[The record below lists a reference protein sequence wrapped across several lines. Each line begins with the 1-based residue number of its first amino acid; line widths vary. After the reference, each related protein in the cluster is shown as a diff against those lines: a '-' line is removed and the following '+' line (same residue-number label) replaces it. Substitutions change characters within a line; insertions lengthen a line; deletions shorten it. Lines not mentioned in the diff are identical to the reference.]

1 MKRIF
6 KASAVIA
13 ATLVL
18 MLSACTPS
26 GSVTKTE
33 GGASK
38 LERVKPSEVGMDET
52 RLAKVDDI
60 INASIEKKEIPGAV
74 LAVVRDG
81 KMAYI
86 KAYGN
91 KSVYPEVVPMTED
104 VVFDLAS
111 CSKVVGTA
119 MSINHLMENGGF
131 RLTDRV
137 DMYIPGFQPYE
148 DPKTGEK
155 VNIRMIDVLTHSS
168 GLPSYV
174 SPEVVIKAKG
184 KDDPDSLMSYIS
196 TMKRIYKPTT
206 EFEYS
211 CLNFITL
218 QNVLQNITGMTLA
231 EYAQKNIFDV
241 LGMTNTTY
249 MPKNKPEILAKV
261 APTEKQPNGECF
273 LGEVHDPLARVM
285 NHGNSGNAGVFS
297 CADDLAILSAAL
309 MNGGNYNG
317 KQVLGKLTVETMTTV
332 PEGFEHIGRSLGW
345 DNYSPYASNNGNLFH
360 PKKTFGHTGYTGTS
374 IIIDPVSKTAVILLA
389 HRVHPADKG
398 SVVRLRA
405 LVANVVA
412 GSIVE

>member
-1 MKRIF
+1 MNKLFRV
-6 KASAVIA
+6 AAVVA
-13 ATLVL
+13 AVFTL
-18 MLSACTPS
+18 SCTPS
-26 GSVTKTE
+26 GSNAKVQAE
-33 GGASK
+33 GI
-38 LERVKPSEVGMDET
+38 ERVTPAQAGMDEA
-52 RLAKVDDI
+52 RLVKVDDI

-81 KMAYI
+81 KLAYI

-91 KSVYPEVVPMTED
+91 KSVYPEVEPMTENT
-104 VVFDLAS
+104 VFDLAS

-119 MSINHLMENGGF
+119 MSMAHLLEHGGF

-137 DMYIPGFQPYE
+137 DMYIPGFQPYV

-155 VNIRMIDVLTHSS
+155 VNIRIVDLLTHSS

-174 SPEVVIKAKG
+174 SPDVVIKAKG
-184 KDDPDSLMSYIS
+184 VADPDSLMSYIC

-206 EFEYS
+206 QFEYS

-218 QNVLQNITGMTLA
+218 QNVLQNITGKKLA
-231 EYAQKNIFDV
+231 DYAQENIFDV
-241 LGMTNTTY
+241 LGMKNTTY
-249 MPKNKPEILAKV
+249 MASKKAEILPLV
-261 APTEKQPNGECF
+261 APTEKQPDGNC
-273 LGEVHDPLARVM
+273 LVGEVHDPLARVM

-297 CADDLAILSAAL
+297 NAEDLAILATAL
-309 MNGGNYNG
+309 MNDGNFNG
-317 KQVLGKLTVETMTTV
+317 KQVLGKLTVETMTRV
-332 PEGFEHIGRSLGW
+332 PQETKELGRSLGW

-360 PKKTFGHTGYTGTS
+360 PTRTFGHTGYTGTS

-405 LVANVVA
+405 LVANTVA
-412 GSIVE
+412 GSIVK